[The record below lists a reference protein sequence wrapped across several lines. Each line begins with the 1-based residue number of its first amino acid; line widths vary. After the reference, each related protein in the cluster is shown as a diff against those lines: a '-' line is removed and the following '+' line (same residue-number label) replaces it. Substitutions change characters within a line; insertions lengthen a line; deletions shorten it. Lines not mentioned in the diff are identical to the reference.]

1 VIDEKYRGAAER
13 AVGAVEGIRRTGI
26 RAVALR
32 DRYAKMLMPLEGNVN
47 HVGMMYA
54 GSLFT
59 LGEIAGGAIHLVSF
73 DVTRLFPIVKEVHIR
88 FRRPA
93 MTDVTLEV
101 ELSAEEASRIQA
113 EALEKGKADY
123 VLNLE
128 LKGAD
133 GEVVAIVGGTWQ
145 VRVIPDGMWVATS
158 GSQGDE
164 AGDQPSTPIT
174 HDPKKVV
181 CD

>member
-1 VIDEKYRGAAER
+1 M
-13 AVGAVEGIRRTGI
+13 

-32 DRYAKMLMPLEGNVN
+32 DRYAKLLMPLEGNVN

-59 LGEIAGGAIHLVSF
+59 LGEIAGGAIHMVSV
-73 DVTRLFPIVKEVHIR
+73 DTTRLFPIVKEVNIR

-93 MTDVTLEV
+93 VTDVTMEV

-128 LKGAD
+128 LKDAN
-133 GEVVAIVGGTWQ
+133 GEVVSTVAGTWQ
-145 VRVIPDGMWVATS
+145 ARRIPEGMQVATATVP
-158 GSQGDE
+158 E
-164 AGDQPSTPIT
+164 ADRSEG
-174 HDPKKVV
+174 
-181 CD
+181 

>member
-1 VIDEKYRGAAER
+1 VIDEKYRGADKLI
-13 AVGAVEGIRRTGI
+13 VDAVEGIKRTGI
-26 RAVALR
+26 RVLALR
-32 DRYAKMLMPLEGNVN
+32 DRYAKMLMPLEGNGN

-59 LGEIAGGAIHLVSF
+59 LGEIAGGAIYVVSF
-73 DVTRLFPIVKEVHIR
+73 DTTRLFPIVKEVNIR

-93 MTDVTLEV
+93 MTDVTMEV

-128 LKGAD
+128 LEDAN
-133 GEVVAIVGGTWQ
+133 GEVVSIVEGTWQ
-145 VRVIPDGMWVATS
+145 VRAMSKGNGAVMS
-158 GSQGDE
+158 E
-164 AGDQPSTPIT
+164 
-174 HDPKKVV
+174 H
-181 CD
+181 

>member
-1 VIDEKYRGAAER
+1 MPKRSRGGNVIDGKYRGADELI
-13 AVGAVEGIRRTGI
+13 VDAVEAIKRTGI
-26 RAVALR
+26 RVLALR
-32 DRYAKMLMPLEGNVN
+32 DRYAKMLMPLEGNGN

-59 LGEIAGGAIHLVSF
+59 LGEIAGGAIYVVSF
-73 DVTRLFPIVKEVHIR
+73 DTTRLFPIVKEANIR

-93 MTDVTLEV
+93 MTDVIMEV

-128 LKGAD
+128 LEDAD
-133 GEVVAIVGGTWQ
+133 GEVVSIVEGTWQ
-145 VRVIPDGMWVATS
+145 VRAMSKGKGPVMS
-158 GSQGDE
+158 E
-164 AGDQPSTPIT
+164 
-174 HDPKKVV
+174 H
-181 CD
+181 

>member
-1 VIDEKYRGAAER
+1 VIDERYTGADELL
-13 AVGAVEGIRRTGI
+13 VDAVEGIKRTGI
-26 RAVALR
+26 RVLALR
-32 DRYAKMLMPLEGNVN
+32 DRYAKLLMPLEGNGN

-59 LGEIAGGAIHLVSF
+59 LGEIAGGAIHVVSF
-73 DVTRLFPIVKEVHIR
+73 DMTRLFPLVKQIDIR

-93 MTDVTLEV
+93 LTDVIMEV

-128 LKGAD
+128 LED
-133 GEVVAIVGGTWQ
+133 TSGEVVAVVNGTWQ
-145 VRVIPDGMWVATS
+145 VRAMSEGEGAVM
-158 GSQGDE
+158 
-164 AGDQPSTPIT
+164 
-174 HDPKKVV
+174 
-181 CD
+181 